1 MTEAQF
7 RECWMQTHLV
17 IRAQSPGPAL
27 YQHPGA
33 RHVALGSC
41 PVKREPALG
50 VWLVRVSSS
59 LEESLEHV
67 TSAVDSSVMKRSHP
81 KLVGHVDIASLLY
94 QGSDNSSVTKPTK
107 SKVICKSEA

>member
-1 MTEAQF
+1 M
-7 RECWMQTHLV
+7 

-27 YQHPGA
+27 YQHLGS
-33 RHVALGSC
+33 RHVTLGSC
-41 PVKREPALG
+41 PMQREPALG

-67 TSAVDSSVMKRSHP
+67 TSSVNSRVMKRSHP

-94 QGSDNSSVTKPTK
+94 QSSDNSGMTKPTK
-107 SKVICKSEA
+107 NKVTYNNKCEA